1 MLQVLSSALPS
12 SHVSFQKGVLMRFPK
27 GKSEI
32 VKFCCYLTLIT
43 FTVLFWGIRSS
54 EAILP
59 GPGQQ
64 GPPSF
69 ADLAERV
76 NPAVV
81 NISTTQ
87 VLKESPMQPFIGP
100 NSPFRDF
107 FGDDFFRRF
116 FGEGAPQGQMKTHAL
131 GSGFVIDSDGLILT
145 NNHVVEKA
153 DEIKIK
159 TELGKEYDAK
169 VVARDP
175 KTDIALIKVS
185 AGSDFPKPA
194 LLGDSNAIRVGD
206 WIMAS
211 GNPFGLGHTITA
223 GIISAKGRVIG
234 AGPYDDFL
242 QTDAAI
248 NPGNSGGPLFN
259 MNGEVVG
266 INTAIVAQGQG
277 IGFAIPI
284 NLVKEILPQLK
295 SGKVTRGW
303 LGIMIQDITPELAES
318 FGIKQTKGVLVGDVV
333 SDGPADKAGVKR
345 GDVITTFNGKE
356 VDNAHTLSRL
366 VASISPNTKATIE
379 IVRDGK
385 NKEIKA
391 TIGTMPEEGTEAA
404 PATKESAWGLTVQ
417 NLTSDL
423 AQRFG
428 LDENERGVVIFE
440 IQPGSPASD
449 AKLRPGDLIKE
460 VNRQK
465 IQNVRDYNQ
474 ALQKSKK
481 GESLLLLIKR
491 GKNTFYVA
499 LKAAS

>member
-1 MLQVLSSALPS
+1 
-12 SHVSFQKGVLMRFPK
+12 MRFPK
-27 GKSEI
+27 GKSNA
-32 VKFCCYLTLIT
+32 VKFYGHLVLI
-43 FTVLFWGIRSS
+43 FCMLLFSGAGPS
-54 EAILP
+54 EAAFS
-59 GPGQQ
+59 GSGQQ

-76 NPAVV
+76 NHAVV

-107 FGDDFFRRF
+107 FGDEFFKRF
-116 FGEGAPQGQMKTHAL
+116 FGDGSQGQGQGQGQGQMKTHAL
-131 GSGFVIDSDGLILT
+131 GSGFVIDDDGLILT

-159 TELGKEYDAK
+159 TDAGKDYDAK
-169 VVARDP
+169 VVARDA
-175 KTDIALIKVS
+175 KTDIALIRVK
-185 AGSDFPKPA
+185 AGADFPKPA
-194 LLGDSNAIRVGD
+194 QLGDSGAIRVGD
-206 WIMAS
+206 WVMAS
-211 GNPFGLGHTITA
+211 GNPFGLGNTITA
-223 GIISAKGRVIG
+223 GIISAKGRIIG

-266 INTAIVAQGQG
+266 VNTAIVAQGQG

-303 LGIMIQDITPELAES
+303 LGVMIQDITPELAES
-318 FGIKQTKGVLVGDVV
+318 FGIKQTNGVLVGDVV
-333 SDGPADKAGVKR
+333 TDGPADKAGLKR
-345 GDVITTFNGKE
+345 GDIITTFNGKE
-356 VDNAHTLSRL
+356 LENAHSLSRF
-366 VASISPNTKATIE
+366 VASIPPNTKTTLQ

-385 NKEIKA
+385 NQEIKV
-391 TIGTMPEEGTEAA
+391 TIGTMPEETAEA
-404 PATKESAWGLTVQ
+404 PAAEEKSAWGLTVQ
-417 NLTSDL
+417 NLTPEL

-428 LDENERGVVIFE
+428 LDENERGVVISE
-440 IQPGSPASD
+440 IQSGSTAAD
-449 AKLRPGDLIKE
+449 AKLRPGDLIKQ
-460 VNRQK
+460 VNRQN
-465 IQNVRDYNQ
+465 IQNIRDYNQ
-474 ALQKSKK
+474 ALQKAKK
-481 GESLLLLIKR
+481 SDSLLLLIKR

-499 LKAAS
+499 LKGTP

>member
-1 MLQVLSSALPS
+1 M
-12 SHVSFQKGVLMRFPK
+12 KFPK
-27 GKSEI
+27 GKFKI
-32 VKFCCYLTLIT
+32 VQSCGYLLLI
-43 FTVLFWGIRSS
+43 FFIVLFWGLGAS
-54 EAILP
+54 EAVLP
-59 GPGQQ
+59 GLGQQ
-64 GPPSF
+64 GPPTF

-76 NPAVV
+76 NHAVV

-87 VLKESPMQPFIGP
+87 VLKESPMQPFTGP

-116 FGEGAPQGQMKTHAL
+116 FGDGAPQGQMKTHAL

-159 TELGKEYDAK
+159 TDSGKEYDAK

-175 KTDIALIKVS
+175 KTDIALIRVN

-194 LLGDSNAIRVGD
+194 LLGDSGAIRVGD
-206 WIMAS
+206 WVMAS

-259 MNGEVVG
+259 MSGEVVG
-266 INTAIVAQGQG
+266 VNTAIVAQGQG

-284 NLVKEILPQLK
+284 NLVREILPQLK

-303 LGIMIQDITPELAES
+303 LGVMIQDITPELAES
-318 FGIKQTKGVLVGDVV
+318 FGIKQTKGVLIGDVV
-333 SDGPADKAGVKR
+333 ADGPADKAGLKR
-345 GDVITTFNGKE
+345 GDIVNAFNGKE
-356 VDNAHTLSRL
+356 VDNAHALSRL
-366 VASISPNTKATIE
+366 VASTLPNTQTTMQ

-385 NKEIKA
+385 NKDIKV
-391 TIGTMPEEGTEAA
+391 TIGTMPEEGTEA
-404 PATKESAWGLTVQ
+404 PAAAKESAWGLTVQ
-417 NLTSDL
+417 NLTPEL

-428 LDENERGVVIFE
+428 WDQNEHGVVISE
-440 IQPGSPASD
+440 IQPGSPGGE

-474 ALQKSKK
+474 ALQKGKK

-499 LKAAS
+499 LKNAP